1 MSRSRRVIV
10 GALASLPALAWAQL
24 PKLDELLKRAP
35 AALPGGSG
43 AQQAGTGEAGTDI
56 AGIKE
61 ALAKGTERA
70 IASLAAR
77 DGYFGNEAVRIGLP
91 SSIRRA
97 GDLAR
102 AAGFQAQVDGFVLSM
117 NRAAEAAVPLASEFF
132 GDAIRQMTVDD
143 ARALLTGGDTAA
155 TEFFRGKTYDRLY
168 DAFRP
173 VVARQVESVGTT
185 KAYKEMTSGLSRLP
199 MAGDLSIDLDDYV
212 TRKALDGLFL
222 RVGEEERSI
231 RQNPAART
239 TDLLKRVFG
248 G

>member
-1 MSRSRRVIV
+1 
-10 GALASLPALAWAQL
+10 
-24 PKLDELLKRAP
+24 
-35 AALPGGSG
+35 
-43 AQQAGTGEAGTDI
+43 
-56 AGIKE
+56 
-61 ALAKGTERA
+61 
-70 IASLAAR
+70 
-77 DGYFGNEAVRIGLP
+77 
-91 SSIRRA
+91 
-97 GDLAR
+97 
-102 AAGFQAQVDGFVLSM
+102 
-117 NRAAEAAVPLASEFF
+117 
-132 GDAIRQMTVDD
+132 MTVDD